1 MKMVLT
7 GDWHI
12 GRGSWG
18 VSRSRELSEAVER
31 ICLEEADAA
40 ILTGDIFDAW
50 RYPGEEAI
58 LEADRLVNRLLDS
71 FGQVLLVAGNHD
83 WIDISL
89 WASLKATDR
98 FRIVTEPDVI
108 DLLGQQVLCL
118 PYRKAHQAP
127 AGLDM
132 ILDDMSNLLS
142 KDTLLVAHHAVE
154 GTVPNLKEPVLSLSA
169 LDELHEKGVTHAFF
183 GHIHDH
189 GGIAGSKME
198 CHYTGTLY
206 RTGFGE
212 EGRDLGYYL
221 FDTKT
226 RTVTDRRVEG
236 IPLVSVRAGSIEEAA
251 IQLKDVPDNA
261 YVRLVGDFTSDEVEI
276 LRRDHP
282 LDIVSVKRP
291 ERQIIRTDSIIETP
305 HELSVATL
313 WEDYIEES
321 LGDKEEKEDILRLG
335 KSLLEGASPNSL
347 WREYRETPSLRT
359 SDSLDLEE
367 EGPER

>member
-71 FGQVLLVAGNHD
+71 FGQVLLVAGTHD

-98 FRIVTEPDVI
+98 FRIVTEPDVVDI
-108 DLLGQQVLCL
+108 GGQQILCL

-127 AGLDM
+127 DGLDM
-132 ILDDMSNLLS
+132 ILDDMSDLLN

-169 LDELHEKGVTHAFF
+169 LDELHKKGVTHAFF

-189 GGIAGSKME
+189 GSIAGSKME

-212 EGRDLGYYL
+212 EGRDLGYYV

-236 IPLVSVRAGSIEEAA
+236 LPLVSIRAETFEEASSR
-251 IQLKDVPDNA
+251 LKDVPGDA
-261 YVRLVGDFTSDEVEI
+261 YIRLIGDFTSDEVES
-276 LRRDHP
+276 LRQDSC

-291 ERQIIRTDSIIETP
+291 ERKIIEANAVIEAP

-313 WEDYIEES
+313 WEDYIEEA

-335 KSLLEGASPNSL
+335 KSLLEGASPDDL
-347 WREYRETPSLRT
+347 WQEYREMPSLRNDGL
-359 SDSLDLEE
+359 SREE
-367 EGPER
+367 EELGR